1 MLPLIFDLCS
11 LSFRSRR
18 SLFALFCYAFGL
30 CFLLLLFDLAFYVW
44 LLSFAPFALFAL
56 FSLSA
61 LCSALLYSLLC
72 SALRSALPLL
82 SALLRS
88 LLSAPLS
95 ALLCSLLCSALLCS
109 ALLCSALCSAL
120 LCSLLF
126 VCYCFGCCFWLFI
139 LVVAVLCFLS
149 VWAMCFS
156 FVLYCLHLLFEFALD
171 HADCFLYV
179 FAF

>member
-1 MLPLIFDLCS
+1 MLLVFAFCFHFVRVAPFFCSLRSICSLLALCS
-11 LSFRSRR
+11 V
-18 SLFALFCYAFGL
+18 L
-30 CFLLLLFDLAFYVW
+30 CSA
-44 LLSFAPFALFAL
+44 LLSALLCSPLCSPSALCSAP
-56 FSLSA
+56 LSA
-61 LCSALLYSLLC
+61 LCSALC
-72 SALRSALPLL
+72 SAV
-82 SALLRS
+82 
-88 LLSAPLS
+88 LS
-95 ALLCSLLCSALLCS
+95 ALLCSTLLCSL
-109 ALLCSALCSAL
+109 LCSAL